1 MWVGSAM
8 TGAAMVNEGGV
19 HHARLAN
26 ALRFLTLDAV
36 EAANSGHPG
45 LPMGM
50 ADVATVLYGRFLKF
64 DPADPTWPDRDRF
77 VLSGG
82 HGSMLLYALNHLTGY
97 GALPLE
103 ELKRFRQ
110 LGSRTPGHPERDL
123 GAGIETTTGP
133 LGQGIA
139 TAVGMAL
146 AERILAERF
155 GDLVDHHT
163 YVIAS
168 DGDLMEGISH
178 EACSLA
184 GHLALGRLIV
194 FFDDNGISIDGPTS
208 LSCSDDAGERFAAYG
223 WHVQKVN
230 GHDPIAVADAI
241 AAAKADPRP
250 SLIACRTVIGFGSP
264 KRAGTSE
271 AHSNAFGA
279 DELNAT
285 REALDW
291 PFEPFQ
297 IPDEVG
303 AMWRRFGE
311 RGGETRRAWQTRLAA
326 TDPAQ
331 RAEFMRATA
340 GLLPAE
346 AVRAIA
352 AYRSEVAASK
362 PKLATRQASGQVLER
377 IVPAVPELIG
387 GSADLTP
394 SNNTRA
400 KGAAEIRP
408 HAYGG
413 RYVHFGVREHAM
425 AAAMNGMALHGGIIP
440 FGGTFLTFADY
451 ARPAIR
457 LAALMKQRVIFVMT
471 HDSIGLGEDGPTHQP
486 VEHLAA
492 LRAIPNLL
500 VMRPADAVETAECW
514 EIALRQTDRP
524 SLLALTRQA
533 VPAAREDGAGDNRS
547 ARGGYVLDQAEG
559 AEQVRLFAT
568 GSEIAIA
575 REARALLAK
584 RGIAAAVVSLP
595 CFRLFDGE
603 DAAYRRTVLGA
614 PGILKVGIEAAVRQ
628 GWDSYIGP
636 DGIFIGMDS
645 FGESAPYTDL
655 YRHFGITA
663 AAVADAVSARLGAP
677 QG

>member
-1 MWVGSAM
+1 MAD
-8 TGAAMVNEGGV
+8 TAADMAGGV
-19 HHARLAN
+19 QHARLAN

-64 DPADPTWPDRDRF
+64 DPTDPAWPDRDRF
-77 VLSGG
+77 VLSAG
-82 HGSMLLYALNHLTGY
+82 HGSMLVYALNHLTGY
-97 GALPLE
+97 AALPLE

-123 GAGIETTTGP
+123 AAGIETTTGP

-146 AERILAERF
+146 AERILAARF
-155 GDLVDHHT
+155 GDLVDHRT

-168 DGDLMEGISH
+168 DGDLMEGVSH

-184 GHLALGRLIV
+184 GHLRLGRLIV

-208 LSCSDDAGERFAAYG
+208 LTCSDDTGERFEAYG
-223 WHVQKVN
+223 WHVQKID
-230 GHDPIAVADAI
+230 GHDPVWIAEAI
-241 AAAKADPRP
+241 QTAQADPRP
-250 SLIACRTVIGFGSP
+250 SLIMCKTVIGFGSP

-271 AHSNAFGA
+271 AHSNAFGSE
-279 DELNAT
+279 ELAAT
-285 REALDW
+285 RAALDW
-291 PFEPFQ
+291 PFGPFE
-297 IPDEVG
+297 IPDDVG
-303 AMWRRFGE
+303 TMWRCFGE
-311 RGGETRRAWQTRLAA
+311 RGAKTRRDWQARLQA
-326 TDPAQ
+326 TEAGMRGAFI
-331 RAEFMRATA
+331 RAVA
-340 GLLPAE
+340 GMIPAE
-346 AVRAIA
+346 AAKALATYRAETA
-352 AYRSEVAASK
+352 AAK
-362 PKLATRQASGQVLER
+362 PKIATRQASGQVLER
-377 IVPAVPELIG
+377 IIPALPELVG

-400 KGAAEIRP
+400 KNSVEIGP
-408 HAYGG
+408 GSYGG
-413 RYVHFGVREHAM
+413 RYIHFGIREHAM
-425 AAAMNGMALHGGIIP
+425 AAALNGMALHGGTIP
-440 FGGTFLTFADY
+440 YGGTFLSFADY

-457 LAALMKQRVIFVMT
+457 LAALMKQRVVFVMT

-514 EIALRQTDRP
+514 EIALSQADRP

-533 VPAAREDGAGDNRS
+533 VPAARDDVADNRS
-547 ARGGYVLDQAEG
+547 AKGAYILDAADGPEK
-559 AEQVRLFAT
+559 VRLFAT
-568 GSEIAIA
+568 GSEVSIA
-575 REARALLAK
+575 REARQLLAAQ
-584 RGIAAAVVSLP
+584 GVAASVVSLP
-595 CFRLFDGE
+595 CFELFDAQ
-603 DAAYRRTVLGA
+603 DAAYRAEILGPA
-614 PGILKVGIEAAVRQ
+614 GILKVGIEAAIRQ

-636 DGIFIGMDS
+636 DGIFVGMRG
-645 FGESAPYTDL
+645 FGESAPAGDL

-663 AAVADAVSARLGAP
+663 AAVLAQVSERLGISAK
-677 QG
+677 